1 MSKSINVRTPSGDYE
16 VLVGSKLLEDYNFK
30 WLVQNR
36 QVLVVKDSNVPNAIL
51 ENLSISLAN
60 SEAKQVEVM
69 EIETNEKNKSFD
81 GLIPIFEVLNSNKF
95 NRDCLLIGLGGG
107 ITTDMV
113 GFVAASYLR
122 GVDLIQI
129 PTTLL
134 SQVDAA
140 IGGKTGINFSG
151 SKNNIGAFYQPKLVL
166 MDTDSLK
173 SLSKLDFIDGLA
185 EIIKHSLIADKNLFT
200 KLENIFLNEKDL
212 SDADLTQIIY
222 ESSLIKAFVV
232 SNDEKEK
239 GDRALLNF
247 GHTYGHA
254 FEAIQSL
261 EGFSHGQAVGLGMIC
276 ASHLSLLLE
285 KISSEEFE
293 KIKNL
298 IKSAG
303 LPHEL
308 PDNFNVNDFSEAMSR
323 DKKILDKKLRFITLR
338 GIGSAEI
345 TEDPPEDL
353 VLKSINL

>member
-16 VLVGSKLLEDYNFK
+16 VLIGSKLLGNYNFK

-36 QVLVVKDSNVPNAIL
+36 QILIVKDSMVPNEIL
-51 ENLSISLAN
+51 ETLRNALSN
-60 SEAKQVEVM
+60 SQPMEIKIL
-69 EIETNEKNKSFD
+69 EIETNEKTKSFE
-81 GLIPIFEVLNSNKF
+81 GLLPIFEVLNTNKF

-140 IGGKTGINFSG
+140 IGGKTGINFAG

-166 MDTDSLK
+166 MDIDCLK
-173 SLSKLDFIDGLA
+173 SLCKSDFTDGIA

-200 KLENIFLNEKDL
+200 KLENIFFNNNEL
-212 SDADLTQIIY
+212 SDEDLIQIVY

-276 ASHLSLLLE
+276 ASHLSFLLK

-293 KIKNL
+293 RVKNL

-303 LPHEL
+303 LPHKL
-308 PDNFNVNDFSEAMSR
+308 PENFDVNDFIEAMSR

-338 GIGSAEI
+338 GLGSAEI

>member
-16 VLVGSKLLEDYNFK
+16 VLIGSKLLGSYNFK

-36 QVLVVKDSNVPNAIL
+36 QILIVKDSMVPNEIL
-51 ENLSISLAN
+51 ETLRNALSN
-60 SEAKQVEVM
+60 SQPMEIKIL
-69 EIETNEKNKSFD
+69 EIETNEKTKSFE
-81 GLIPIFEVLNSNKF
+81 GLLPIFEVLNTNKF

-140 IGGKTGINFSG
+140 IGGKTGINFAG

-166 MDTDSLK
+166 MDTDCLK
-173 SLSKLDFIDGLA
+173 SLSKSDFTDGIA

-200 KLENIFLNEKDL
+200 KLENIFFKNNEL
-212 SDADLTQIIY
+212 SDEDLIQIVY

-276 ASHLSLLLE
+276 ASHLSFLLK
-285 KISSEEFE
+285 KISSEEF
-293 KIKNL
+293 KRVKNL

-303 LPHEL
+303 LPHKL
-308 PDNFNVNDFSEAMSR
+308 PENFDVNDFIEAMSR

-338 GIGSAEI
+338 GLGSAEI

>member
-16 VLVGSKLLEDYNFK
+16 VLIGSKLLGNYNFK

-36 QVLVVKDSNVPNAIL
+36 QILIVKDSMVPNEIL
-51 ENLSISLAN
+51 ETLRNALSN
-60 SEAKQVEVM
+60 SQPMEIKIL
-69 EIETNEKNKSFD
+69 EIETNEKTKSFE
-81 GLIPIFEVLNSNKF
+81 GLLPIFEVLNTNKF

-140 IGGKTGINFSG
+140 IGGKTGINFAG

-166 MDTDSLK
+166 MDIDCLK
-173 SLSKLDFIDGLA
+173 SLSKSDFTDGIA

-200 KLENIFLNEKDL
+200 KLENIFSNNNEL
-212 SDADLTQIIY
+212 SDEDLIQIVY

-276 ASHLSLLLE
+276 ASHLSFLLK
-285 KISSEEFE
+285 KISFDEFE

-303 LPHEL
+303 LPHEI
-308 PDNFNVNDFSEAMSR
+308 PENFDVNDFIEAMSR

-338 GIGSAEI
+338 GLGSAEI

>member
-16 VLVGSKLLEDYNFK
+16 VLIGSKLLGNYNFK

-36 QVLVVKDSNVPNAIL
+36 QILIVKDSMVPNEIL
-51 ENLSISLAN
+51 ETLHNALSN
-60 SEAKQVEVM
+60 SQPMEIKTL
-69 EIETNEKNKSFD
+69 EIETNEKTKSFE
-81 GLIPIFEVLNSNKF
+81 GLLPIFEVLNTNKF

-140 IGGKTGINFSG
+140 IGGKTGINFAG

-166 MDTDSLK
+166 MDIDCLK
-173 SLSKLDFIDGLA
+173 SLSKSDFTDGIA

-200 KLENIFLNEKDL
+200 KLENIFSNNNEL
-212 SDADLTQIIY
+212 SDEDLIQIVY

-276 ASHLSLLLE
+276 ASHLSFLLK

-293 KIKNL
+293 RVKNL
-298 IKSAG
+298 VKSAG
-303 LPHEL
+303 LPHKL
-308 PDNFNVNDFSEAMSR
+308 PENFDVNDFIEAMSR

-338 GIGSAEI
+338 GLGSAEI

>member
-16 VLVGSKLLEDYNFK
+16 VLIGSKLLGNYNFK

-36 QVLVVKDSNVPNAIL
+36 QILIVKDSMVPNEIL
-51 ENLSISLAN
+51 ETLRNALSN
-60 SEAKQVEVM
+60 SQPMEIKIL
-69 EIETNEKNKSFD
+69 EIETNEKTKSFE
-81 GLIPIFEVLNSNKF
+81 GLLPIFEVLNTNKF

-140 IGGKTGINFSG
+140 IGGKTGINFAG

-166 MDTDSLK
+166 MDIECLK
-173 SLSKLDFIDGLA
+173 SLSKSDFTDGIA

-200 KLENIFLNEKDL
+200 KLENIFSNNNEL
-212 SDADLTQIIY
+212 SDEDLIQIVY

-276 ASHLSLLLE
+276 ASHLSFLLK

-293 KIKNL
+293 RVKNL
-298 IKSAG
+298 VKSAG
-303 LPHEL
+303 LPHKL
-308 PDNFNVNDFSEAMSR
+308 PENFDVNDFIEAMSR

-338 GIGSAEI
+338 GLGSAEI

>member
-16 VLVGSKLLEDYNFK
+16 VLIGSKLLGNYNFK

-36 QVLVVKDSNVPNAIL
+36 QILIVKDSMVPNEIL
-51 ENLSISLAN
+51 ETLRNALSN
-60 SEAKQVEVM
+60 SQPMEIKIL
-69 EIETNEKNKSFD
+69 EIETNEKTKSFE
-81 GLIPIFEVLNSNKF
+81 GLLPIFEVLNTNKF

-140 IGGKTGINFSG
+140 IGGKTGINFAG

-166 MDTDSLK
+166 MDIDCLK
-173 SLSKLDFIDGLA
+173 SLSKSDFTDGIA

-200 KLENIFLNEKDL
+200 KLENIFFNNNEL
-212 SDADLTQIIY
+212 SDEDLIQIVY

-276 ASHLSLLLE
+276 ASHLSFLLK

-293 KIKNL
+293 RVKNL

-303 LPHEL
+303 LPHKL
-308 PDNFNVNDFSEAMSR
+308 PENFDVNDFIEAMSR

-338 GIGSAEI
+338 GLGSAEI

>member
-16 VLVGSKLLEDYNFK
+16 VLIGSKLLEDYNFK

-51 ENLSISLAN
+51 KNLNISLAN

-69 EIETNEKNKSFD
+69 EIETNEKNKSFE
-81 GLIPIFEVLNSNKF
+81 GLMPIFEVLNSNKF

-212 SDADLTQIIY
+212 SDADLIQIIY

-345 TEDPPEDL
+345 TEDPPKDL

>member
-16 VLVGSKLLEDYNFK
+16 VLIGSKLLENYNFK

-36 QVLVVKDSNVPNAIL
+36 QILIVKDSMVPNEIL
-51 ENLSISLAN
+51 ESLRISLSN
-60 SEAKQVEVM
+60 SDPKQIEVL
-69 EIETNEKNKSFD
+69 EIETSEKTKSFE
-81 GLIPIFEVLNSNKF
+81 GLIPIFEVLNRNKF
-95 NRDCLLIGLGGG
+95 NRDCLVIGLGGG

-140 IGGKTGINFSG
+140 IGGKTGINFAG

-166 MDTDSLK
+166 MDTDCLK
-173 SLSKLDFIDGLA
+173 SLSKSDFTDGIA
-185 EIIKHSLIADKNLFT
+185 EIIKHSLIADINLFT
-200 KLENIFLNEKDL
+200 KLENIFSNNNEL
-212 SDADLTQIIY
+212 SDEDLIQIVY
-222 ESSLIKAFVV
+222 ESSLIKAFIV

-276 ASHLSLLLE
+276 ASHLSFLLK
-285 KISSEEFE
+285 KISSDEFE

-308 PDNFNVNDFSEAMSR
+308 PVNFDVNDFIEAMSR

-338 GIGSAEI
+338 GLGKAEI

>member
-16 VLVGSKLLEDYNFK
+16 VLIGSKLLGNYNFK

-36 QVLVVKDSNVPNAIL
+36 QILIVKDSMVPNEIL
-51 ENLSISLAN
+51 ETLRNALSN
-60 SEAKQVEVM
+60 SQPMEIKIL
-69 EIETNEKNKSFD
+69 EIETNEKTKSFE
-81 GLIPIFEVLNSNKF
+81 GLLPIFEVLNTNKF

-140 IGGKTGINFSG
+140 IGGKTGINFAG

-166 MDTDSLK
+166 MDIDCLK
-173 SLSKLDFIDGLA
+173 SLSKPDFTDGIA

-200 KLENIFLNEKDL
+200 KLENIFSNNNEL
-212 SDADLTQIIY
+212 SDEDLIQIVY

-276 ASHLSLLLE
+276 ASHLSFLLK

-293 KIKNL
+293 RVKNL
-298 IKSAG
+298 VKSAG
-303 LPHEL
+303 LPHKL
-308 PDNFNVNDFSEAMSR
+308 PENFDVNDFIEAMSR

-338 GIGSAEI
+338 GLGSAEI

>member
-16 VLVGSKLLEDYNFK
+16 VLIGSKLLGSYNFK

-36 QVLVVKDSNVPNAIL
+36 QILIVKDSMVPNEIL
-51 ENLSISLAN
+51 ETLRNALSN
-60 SEAKQVEVM
+60 SQPMEIKIL
-69 EIETNEKNKSFD
+69 EIETNEKTKSFE
-81 GLIPIFEVLNSNKF
+81 GLLPIFEVLNTNKF

-140 IGGKTGINFSG
+140 IGGKTGINFAG

-166 MDTDSLK
+166 MDIDCLK
-173 SLSKLDFIDGLA
+173 SLSKSDFTDGIA

-200 KLENIFLNEKDL
+200 KLENIFFNNKEL
-212 SDADLTQIIY
+212 SDEDLIQIVY

-276 ASHLSLLLE
+276 ASHLSFLLK

-293 KIKNL
+293 RVKNL

-303 LPHEL
+303 LPHKL
-308 PDNFNVNDFSEAMSR
+308 PENFDVNDFIEAMSR

-338 GIGSAEI
+338 GLGSAEI

>member
-16 VLVGSKLLEDYNFK
+16 VLVGSKLIEDYNFK